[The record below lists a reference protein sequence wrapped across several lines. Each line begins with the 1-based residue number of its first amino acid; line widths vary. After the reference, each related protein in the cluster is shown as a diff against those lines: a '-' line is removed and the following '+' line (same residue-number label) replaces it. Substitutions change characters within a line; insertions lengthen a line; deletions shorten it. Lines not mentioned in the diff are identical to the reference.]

1 MKKLM
6 SLVIVA
12 LFSSATF
19 AQDNKMEAAPANAP
33 TKMKHE
39 CYMMKE
45 GALMHCMGEKAEAQQ
60 SEVKL
65 RNGSIIFPDGTI
77 KSEKGE
83 ASKLENGQCIAMTG
97 IVGNCEEMHMKHDK
111 MSPNMKMVP
120 HDKAAPV
127 KKEVK

>member
-19 AQDNKMEAAPANAP
+19 AQESKMQSAPANAP
-33 TKMKHE
+33 TKMRHE

-65 RNGSIIFPDGTI
+65 RNGSIVFPDGTV

-83 ASKLENGQCIAMTG
+83 ASKLEDGQCIALTG
-97 IVGNCEEMHMKHDK
+97 VVGNCDEMHKMHDK
-111 MSPNMKMVP
+111 MSPNMKMAP
-120 HDKAAPV
+120 HDKAMPV